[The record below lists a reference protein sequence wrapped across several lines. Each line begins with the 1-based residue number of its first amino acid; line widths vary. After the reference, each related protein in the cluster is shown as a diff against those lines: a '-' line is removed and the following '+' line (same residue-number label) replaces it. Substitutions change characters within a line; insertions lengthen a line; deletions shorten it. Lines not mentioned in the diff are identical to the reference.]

1 MVVWLG
7 TWDGLKAFGTSEK
20 RGTTSG
26 LIEKE
31 KKQYVDS
38 IAILVLYWLSN
49 SILTNHGTLPK
60 K

>member
-38 IAILVLYWLSN
+38 IAILVLY
-49 SILTNHGTLPK
+49 
-60 K
+60 